1 MLLLILIPL
10 TVRFVAGLRVWY
22 GYEPIYQ
29 ILRLFADYWLVCLAI
44 GALLI
49 WASTTIYY
57 MSKAISYLNETIQAT
72 NQLIAEP
79 MKRIILSSNLND
91 VQEEM

>member
-49 WASTTIYY
+49 
-57 MSKAISYLNETIQAT
+57 
-72 NQLIAEP
+72 
-79 MKRIILSSNLND
+79 
-91 VQEEM
+91 

>member
-29 ILRLFADYWLVCLAI
+29 ILRLFADYW
-44 GALLI
+44 
-49 WASTTIYY
+49 
-57 MSKAISYLNETIQAT
+57 
-72 NQLIAEP
+72 
-79 MKRIILSSNLND
+79 
-91 VQEEM
+91 